1 MPTTF
6 TWYGHATC
14 SFKINELDVLVDPFL
29 TSNPQASAKANE
41 IAADYILVSHGHGDH
56 TEDVEPIAQRSGATI
71 ISNDEIA
78 RYYAARGFKT
88 HGQHIGGG
96 FHHPFGYL
104 KLTQAAHGSGF
115 PDGFPG
121 GAASGFLLTTPE
133 GKKAYLA
140 CDTGLFGD
148 MELIGDEG
156 IDFAALPIGDN
167 YTMGPDDALRAVK
180 LLRPKLV
187 MPYHYSSWEVIR
199 QDPQAWAERVRQETS
214 AQVTVLQP
222 GDSLA
227 I

>member
-14 SFKINELDVLVDPFL
+14 SFRIDETHVLVDPFFS
-29 TSNPQASAKANE
+29 SNTQASTDGRELQAN
-41 IAADYILVSHGHGDH
+41 YILVSHGHGDH
-56 TEDVEPIAQRSGATI
+56 TEDVEPIAKRTGATI

-104 KLTQAAHGSGF
+104 KLTQAAHASGF

-133 GKKAYLA
+133 GKKIYLA

-148 MELIGDEG
+148 MELIGNEG
-156 IDFAALPIGDN
+156 VDFAVLPIGDN
-167 YTMGPDDALRAVK
+167 YTMGPDDALLAVK

-187 MPYHYSSWEVIR
+187 MPYHYSTWEVIQ
-199 QDPQAWAERVRQETS
+199 QDPQAWVERVRKETR
-214 AQVTVLQP
+214 AQATLLQP
-222 GDSLA
+222 GDSLEV
-227 I
+227 